1 MNAVESLL
9 TRLELEHYIPK
20 FREEKVERINV
31 LRALT
36 RQEIARLISNEAE
49 CTKLLEALNRSSA
62 PVPGSA
68 DASGKRAPVMD
79 SAVVDFQVGGV
90 SAGRGRG
97 RGRGG
102 QNDRGGYQ
110 GRGGGRGGGEGF
122 GDRARGGGRGGRG
135 GREGF
140 GDRAAGDGDRAGKP
154 AFKKPPSDQRAIERE
169 LTRDL
174 PRGDGV
180 PPVNGAPAAGGSG
193 DRVDPATWAN
203 MSKEEQRAVLEARRQ
218 AAGKEG
224 EEDDLE
230 RRPARRE
237 YIPQEGEY
245 EEVITVPAERVK
257 LLLGNHAAKLT
268 EINTKHS
275 TNNSKISK
283 PQEYMTNHTFSLYG
297 TPEGVAAAKADIE
310 KLVGIKK
317 QRDEEARFQYLLKE
331 CERNVRTVELLAM
344 ANIRRRG
351 TSEELPEDVLK
362 QIAGCFR
369 YEKRVANVQQYFM
382 VVDGFDRTRIEQLD
396 TILTQMDGNVQ
407 AIVFCSPDKISKV
420 MEKAQ
425 HKSQTAKMF
434 GGVTPVQLKPP
445 GGVLDALESKLER
458 MEALEK
464 FKKGTVVETS
474 KGKVVQR
481 LLITTDD
488 YARYARKNEVPF
500 VNLVIH
506 YNFPK
511 TKEAYLFR
519 MMLLGRGGSQRG
531 SSVLYAA
538 AQDVAPLKEIQDST
552 AMMEIKPA
560 DLTTRMSVI
569 AQGLS
574 PETVDAP
581 VTKYDQ
587 VEPTKANWREDII
600 QKNRAKVEANANKAK
615 V

>member
-1 MNAVESLL
+1 
-9 TRLELEHYIPK
+9 
-20 FREEKVERINV
+20 
-31 LRALT
+31 
-36 RQEIARLISNEAE
+36 
-49 CTKLLEALNRSSA
+49 
-62 PVPGSA
+62 
-68 DASGKRAPVMD
+68 
-79 SAVVDFQVGGV
+79 
-90 SAGRGRG
+90 
-97 RGRGG
+97 
-102 QNDRGGYQ
+102 
-110 GRGGGRGGGEGF
+110 
-122 GDRARGGGRGGRG
+122 
-135 GREGF
+135 
-140 GDRAAGDGDRAGKP
+140 
-154 AFKKPPSDQRAIERE
+154 
-169 LTRDL
+169 
-174 PRGDGV
+174 
-180 PPVNGAPAAGGSG
+180 
-193 DRVDPATWAN
+193 
-203 MSKEEQRAVLEARRQ
+203 MSKEEQRAVLEDRRQ

-600 QKNRAKVEANANKAK
+600 QKNRAKVEANTNKAK